1 MTWLN
6 RELTLDD
13 GSEGP
18 AIFSSV
24 TPEETLALQQHA
36 RGRRVLELGS
46 AYGYSACA
54 MALGGAEHITAV
66 DLHTPHL
73 TNLNAGD
80 TLEVMEANLS
90 ACGVAD
96 RVTVI
101 RQDTGHALAAMR
113 AAGEKFAMVF
123 IDADHD
129 EIPFRRD
136 LAGALALIPPGGI
149 LACHDYRSPSEPDIA
164 KVLDELYP
172 QGPSALTGSLWVL
185 EVP

>member
-1 MTWLN
+1 MTWLH
-6 RELTLDD
+6 RELPAI
-13 GSEGP
+13 GGGEGP
-18 AIFSSV
+18 VIYSSV
-24 TPEETLALQQHA
+24 TPEETRALQQHA

-66 DLHTPHL
+66 DLHTPHP
-73 TNLNAGD
+73 TNLNAD
-80 TLEVMEANLS
+80 ATLEIMEANLS

-96 RVTVI
+96 RVTI
-101 RQDTGHALAAMR
+101 LQQDTGHALPAMA
-113 AAGEKFAMVF
+113 AAGGKFGMVF

-136 LAGALALIPPGGI
+136 LAGALALLPPGGI
-149 LACHDYRSPSEPDIA
+149 LACHDYRSPTEPDIA

-172 QGPSALTGSLWVL
+172 RGPSALTGSLWIL